1 VTSDELR
8 VRAAGELDTKYE
20 IRDAKEERSSFLIRH
35 FVGRQESSGRQ
46 GSSFVILLLILLAAF
61 ALRAWNL
68 TGIPP
73 GLTHDEANHGREAIG
88 ILNGIYLYFF
98 PLNYGSEPLYS
109 YTAAL
114 FMAALGRG
122 VLALR
127 LVNVVFGTAAI
138 AMTYVWAK
146 PRLGRAAA
154 LIGAALMAVSFWP
167 LASSREA
174 LRAGMLP
181 FFVALAVWAF
191 WKILEVTSDELRVTS
206 EETSELVT
214 RHSSLV
220 TLFGIA
226 VALTLHVYLAARVS
240 WLLFPAFLGY
250 LALFHRSVFRRSWRP
265 VLAGLLLAG
274 ALIAPMF
281 LYLRAHPEMQTR
293 LDMLDRPLQDIAA
306 GNIGPILLNVRD
318 ALLAFV
324 WPGFGDGFL
333 AYNIPGRPVLDVV
346 SAIFFVLGL
355 LVCLWRWRRPVYAFL
370 LLWFL
375 TGIIPSLITG
385 PTANTTRNMAA
396 LPAVYL
402 ITAVGVLAVLEKLK
416 GRKGEREKGVQGER
430 PLSPLLPFSPS
441 LLAFATLALVGWVAF
456 ISARDYF
463 VRWGESAEVR
473 GAYQHT
479 LVMAIEHVQAA
490 YPDADPILFST
501 VYPGPAHDSS
511 IALVVGANQ
520 PAISE
525 TARWTDAR
533 YALIMPPDQTLAV
546 IPYSTPPHPAFI
558 PLLGALETIDLRP
571 DDLDPRFTVYQINVD
586 EGRALTR
593 WASLASPAVDFNGAI
608 QLIGARWL
616 AERVRPGD
624 TAELLTVWRVGD
636 PTRAGPVVTPSFTTD
651 AVMFTHV
658 LDGAGGLL
666 AQRDALDA
674 PSWAWETDD
683 LIFQIHPVVVPESAV
698 PGEYQSV
705 VGIYDRTSGAR
716 LPVAGGGDTATVP
729 SLIVGP

>member
-1 VTSDELR
+1 MTIFNQ
-8 VRAAGELDTKYE
+8 DTEYG
-20 IRDAKEERSSFLIRH
+20 IRDPKEDRSSFLIRH
-35 FVGRQESSGRQ
+35 STV
-46 GSSFVILLLILLAAF
+46 VILLLILLTAF

-88 ILNGIYLYFF
+88 ILNGIYRYFF

-109 YTAAL
+109 YTVAL

-138 AMTYVWAK
+138 AMTYVWAA
-146 PRLGRAAA
+146 PRLGRATAQ
-154 LIGAALMAVSFWP
+154 LGAILMAVSFWP

-181 FFVALAVWAF
+181 FFMALAVWAF
-191 WKILEVTSDELRVTS
+191 WRILEITN
-206 EETSELVT
+206 EEGSGKADTRDFIGDTDQEHSKLVP
-214 RHSSLV
+214 RHLSLAIC
-220 TLFGIA
+220 FGLA
-226 VALTLHVYLAARVS
+226 VALTLHIYLAARVT

-250 LALFHRSVFRRSWRP
+250 LALFHRPVFRRSWRP

-293 LDMLDRPLQDIAA
+293 LDMLDKPLEDIAA
-306 GNIGPILLNVRD
+306 VNLGPVLLNVRD

-324 WPGFGDGFL
+324 WPGFGDQFL
-333 AYNIPGRPVLDVV
+333 AYNIPGRPVLDVGSTV
-346 SAIFFVLGL
+346 FFILGL
-355 LVCLWRWRRPVYAFL
+355 AVCLWRGRRPVYAFL

-375 TGIIPSLITG
+375 TGIIPSLVTG

-402 ITAVGVLAVLEKLK
+402 IVGVGFVATLSVLR
-416 GRKGEREKGVQGER
+416 RKGESEKGREGDR
-430 PLSPLLPFSPS
+430 ARIPSPHLPFSPS
-441 LLAFATLALVGWVAF
+441 IITLAAVVFIVWVAF

-463 VRWGESAEVR
+463 IHWGESAEVR

-479 LVMAIEHVQAA
+479 LVSAIEHIQSN
-490 YPDADPILFST
+490 YSDADPILFSS

-511 IALVVGANQ
+511 IALVAGAGQ

-525 TARWTDAR
+525 TARWADAR
-533 YALIMPPDQTLAV
+533 YALVVPPGRTLAA

-558 PLLGALETIDLRP
+558 PLLESIETVDLRP
-571 DDLDPRFTVYQINVD
+571 DDLDPRFSVYGLD
-586 EGRALTR
+586 SAAASAALT
-593 WASLASPAVDFNGAI
+593 ADTELETPVDFNGAI
-608 QLIGARWL
+608 ELVSARWL
-616 AERVRPGD
+616 PESVRPGE
-624 TAELLTVWRVGD
+624 TADLLTVWRVLD
-636 PTRAGPVVTPSFTTD
+636 PAQAGPVVPPSFTTE

-658 LDGAGGLL
+658 LDDAGGLL
-666 AQRDALDA
+666 GQRDALDA
-674 PSWAWETDD
+674 PSWAWQTGD
-683 LIFQIHPVVVPESAV
+683 LIAQVHPVVVPESAE
-698 PGEYQSV
+698 PGEYPAII
-705 VGIYDRTSGAR
+705 GIYDRTSGVR